1 MRRVLITIAGISRWA
16 VINGLWA
23 VARHKDYVPD
33 KVYLVNRIGN
43 EAEGERLAGTIEGL
57 VRSYGKA
64 PEIVHVKVDEKDFVR
79 IGRKISSLIEQEK
92 AEGNEVALDITPGR
106 KAVVASAL
114 IAAREKQVDHVF
126 YLYIEDAFMADK
138 PYPMIPFQIQHSVDL
153 EVDVWE

>member
-1 MRRVLITIAGISRWA
+1 MRRILITITGISKWA

-23 VARHKDYVPD
+23 TMRHRRYVPD

-43 EAEGERLAGTIEGL
+43 EAVGQEL
-57 VRSYGKA
+57 VSSIDTLIRSHGKE
-64 PEIVHVKVDEKDFVR
+64 PEIVQVKVDEKDFVK
-79 IGRKISSLIEQEK
+79 IGRKISRLIETEK

-114 IAAREKQVDHVF
+114 IAARENDIDHVF

-138 PYPMIPFQIQHSVDL
+138 PYPMIPFHIQHSADL
-153 EVDVWE
+153 ETEVWK

>member
-1 MRRVLITIAGISRWA
+1 MLITITGVSRWA

-23 VARHKDYVPD
+23 AARDKGYVPD

-43 EAEGERLAGTIEGL
+43 EAEGERLARVIDGL
-57 VRSYGKA
+57 VRSYGGT

-79 IGRKISSLIEQEK
+79 IGRKISRLIEEEK

-114 IAAREKQVDHVF
+114 IAAREKHVDHVF

-138 PYPMIPFQIQHSVDL
+138 PYPMIPFQIQHPIDL
-153 EVDVWE
+153 EVEVWE